1 MCKKSRIVSK
11 YKGKSFWKTLLLIAV
26 LPAFCIFPGV
36 SPVPEK
42 NRPDTEIIRFHVLAH
57 SDNQYDQEIKNF
69 LAGRLIDT
77 FGPLWNR
84 CQSSEELSAL
94 LKKDKGL
101 IGETACAILEENG
114 FSGPVKVEFGKS
126 RFPARF
132 YGDRFYPS
140 GEYTSLTV
148 KIGAGKG
155 ENWWCVL
162 FPPLCFTV
170 FPSPAGKED
179 IKEDNHSDVVNTQ
192 VDKAS
197 DQGSPLE
204 NVTEAAPPEKE
215 KSKWR
220 FWIVDFLAGIFH

>member
-1 MCKKSRIVSK
+1 M
-11 YKGKSFWKTLLLIAV
+11 LLIAL
-26 LPAFCIFPGV
+26 LPPFCIFPAV
-36 SPVPEK
+36 CPVPEK

-57 SDNQYDQEIKNF
+57 SDNQHDQEIKNF

-84 CQSSEELSAL
+84 CQSSEELYAL
-94 LKKDKGL
+94 LKKDQRL
-101 IGETACAILEENG
+101 IEVTACAILEENG

-148 KIGAGKG
+148 RIGAGKG

-170 FPSPAGKED
+170 FPSPAGKEGIKEN
-179 IKEDNHSDVVNTQ
+179 IKEDNNLDAIKTQ
-192 VDKAS
+192 VDKAN

-204 NVTEAAPPEKE
+204 NVTAETSPEKE

-220 FWIVDFLAGIFH
+220 FWIVDFLAGIFS